1 MHKKRA
7 IRIRP
12 LITQKYKNLKMSLKI
27 SFLFIYSFYVITKT
41 SKILAKTTNFTDF
54 RYFFTD
60 FGIFLQIFDIF
71 LKILLTFLRI
81 LNTFLHILTKKV
93 GQDAFIFISDNAL
106 NF

>member
-41 SKILAKTTNFTDF
+41 SKILAKTAKFY
-54 RYFFTD
+54 RFFEFFFKFLDT
-60 FGIFLQIFDIF
+60 FLNILNIFLY
-71 LKILLTFLRI
+71 ILDR
-81 LNTFLHILTKKV
+81 KA
-93 GQDAFIFISDNAL
+93 GQDTFIFISDNAL

>member
-27 SFLFIYSFYVITKT
+27 SFLFTVFMLSLKLVKYLRKPQI
-41 SKILAKTTNFTDF
+41 FTDF

-60 FGIFLQIFDIF
+60 FRYFFKDF
-71 LKILLTFLRI
+71 TY
-81 LNTFLHILTKKV
+81 
-93 GQDAFIFISDNAL
+93 ISTHFEYFFTHFN
-106 NF
+106 

>member
-27 SFLFIYSFYVITKT
+27 SFLFTVFMLSLKLVKYLRKPQ
-41 SKILAKTTNFTDF
+41 KIQI
-54 RYFFTD
+54 

-71 LKILLTFLRI
+71 VKILFTFLRI

>member
-1 MHKKRA
+1 M
-7 IRIRP
+7 
-12 LITQKYKNLKMSLKI
+12 LSLK
-27 SFLFIYSFYVITKT
+27 LVKYLRKPQ
-41 SKILAKTTNFTDF
+41 ILQI
-54 RYFFTD
+54 